1 MTAPIWMALPPEV
14 HSALL
19 SAGPGPGSLLAAAAQ
34 WQQLSAQYQ
43 QAAVELT
50 AILGN
55 VQAGAWEGP
64 SAAQYLAAHLPY
76 LAWLEQSAVSSA
88 LSAAQHETVAA
99 AYSTALAIMPS
110 PAELAAN
117 HAVNGVLV
125 ATNFFG
131 VNTIPIA
138 LNEADYV
145 RMWVQAAETMTG
157 YQAVSQTALAAV
169 PVAQPAPDILK
180 ADVQPQGLLLNPP
193 TSPGELLSDI
203 ATFIQQLGGAGQ
215 VEQLLEDFQYFFQ
228 QLGFS
233 PATAA
238 VLAFVALWL
247 YDVLWYP
254 YYASY
259 LLLLAPFF
267 APALSALGALAL
279 LNKIPLAATTPVP
292 DPVQPVSATH
302 ATPKTDSAVATAPPI
317 AAAGGVPSST
327 PAPQAA
333 SAAPPAAGTAPVVS
347 YAVLGP
353 EPPAVGA
360 GPKFD
365 AETPD
370 SAVNPAAAAAAA
382 PAVVGAGRRARRARG
397 TRSRGHGYRFEYLD
411 MDGAAAEPAPQHS
424 AGISAGGQG
433 AGPIGFS
440 GARSATGFAP
450 AGLVER
456 SPAGMNASVPLLPN
470 TWNSGDGVTEE

>member
-1 MTAPIWMALPPEV
+1 MALPPEV

-50 AILGN
+50 AILGD
-55 VQAGAWEGP
+55 VQAGAWDGP
-64 SAAQYLAAHLPY
+64 SAVEYLAAHVPY
-76 LAWLEQSAVSSA
+76 LAWLEQSAANSA

-99 AYSTALAIMPS
+99 AYSIALAAMPS
-110 PAELAAN
+110 LAELAAN
-117 HAVNGVLV
+117 HAVNGVLI

-203 ATFIQQLGGAGQ
+203 ATFIQQLGTTGQ
-215 VEQLLEDFQYFFQ
+215 IEQLLEDFQYFFQ

-279 LNKIPLAATTPVP
+279 LNKIPLATMAPVP
-292 DPVQPVSATH
+292 DPVQPVPGTH
-302 ATPKTDSAVATAPPI
+302 TAPKTDPAIVPAPPI
-317 AAAGGVPSST
+317 SVAGSAPGSS

-333 SAAPPAAGTAPVVS
+333 SSAPPAAGAAPVVS

-353 EPPAVGA
+353 EPPAVEA

-370 SAVNPAAAAAAA
+370 SAVNPVAAAAAAR
-382 PAVVGAGRRARRARG
+382 AVIGAGRRARRARG
-397 TRSRGHGYRFEYLD
+397 ARSRGHGYRFEYLD
-411 MDGAAAEPAPQHS
+411 MDGAAGEASPQHS
-424 AGISAGGQG
+424 AGVSAGGQG

-440 GARSATGFAP
+440 GARSASGVAP

-456 SPAGMNASVPLLPN
+456 SPAGMNAPVPLLPN
-470 TWNSGDGVTEE
+470 TWNSDGGATEE

>member
-34 WQQLSAQYQ
+34 WQQLSAHYQ
-43 QAAVELT
+43 QAAAELT
-50 AILGN
+50 AILGD
-55 VQAGAWEGP
+55 VQAGAWDGP
-64 SAAQYLAAHLPY
+64 SAAEYLAAHLPY
-76 LAWLEQSAVSSA
+76 LAWLEQSAANSA
-88 LSAAQHETVAA
+88 LSAAQHETLAA
-99 AYSTALAIMPS
+99 AYSTALAMMPS
-110 PAELAAN
+110 LAELAAN

-131 VNTIPIA
+131 VNTIPIT

-157 YQAVSQTALAAV
+157 YQAVSQSALATV
-169 PVAQPAPDILK
+169 PVAQPAPEILK

-203 ATFIQQLGGAGQ
+203 ATFIQQLGTPGQ
-215 VEQLLEDFQYFFQ
+215 IGQLLENFRYFFQ

-238 VLAFVALWL
+238 ALAFVALWL

-292 DPVQPVSATH
+292 ESVQPVSATH
-302 ATPKTDSAVATAPPI
+302 AARGPDSTAVPAPLISASPAAPTAN
-317 AAAGGVPSST
+317 
-327 PAPQAA
+327 PAPQPV
-333 SAAPPAAGTAPVVS
+333 SAAPAAPAAVPTAS

-360 GPKFD
+360 GPKSD
-365 AETPD
+365 AETPE
-370 SAVNPAAAAAAA
+370 AVVNPIAAAAAARA
-382 PAVVGAGRRARRARG
+382 LVTSARRARRARG
-397 TRSRGHGYRFEYLD
+397 PRSRGHGHRFEYLD
-411 MDGAAAEPAPQHS
+411 LDGAAGEPDPQNNV
-424 AGISAGGQG
+424 GISVGGQG

-456 SPAGMNASVPLLPN
+456 SQAGMNAAAPLLPN